1 MMMMMMMINWYPKLA
16 YQLSIDMC
24 SETWLLSAQL
34 EGDGKKSYVGSK
46 HFPGAVLTLLN
57 SQARSWENK
66 GWFLRRTGLS
76 QSTSIHTTACP
87 ALKREYDDEDTR
99 RRSPRVKGAR
109 PAKEYPR
116 GSPSRWQ
123 RPTCSSQAAA
133 DPRPHT
139 GDSSAASQLRLELI
153 IVPTDYLLMYTVV
166 NNKLII
172 I

>member
-1 MMMMMMMINWYPKLA
+1 MTVGGIRFIPERLLMMMMMMMINWYPKLA

-99 RRSPRVKGAR
+99 RRSPRVKGAC
-109 PAKEYPR
+109 PVD
-116 GSPSRWQ
+116 GSGQLALPKRQ
-123 RPTCSSQAAA
+123 RTLGHTLVTAAQQASF
-133 DPRPHT
+133 DW
-139 GDSSAASQLRLELI
+139 
-153 IVPTDYLLMYTVV
+153 
-166 NNKLII
+166 NW
-172 I
+172 